1 MGFFRNIFGGY
12 ESEVDASGA
21 RFSPAAY
28 SSTVQTGSPNVTTST
43 TLSAAE
49 RPAEA
54 KQADTKEYEEG
65 ERRRKRKN
73 GVNGSFGFT
82 EKKNG
87 VSVEKDAIGA

>member
-12 ESEVDASGA
+12 DREVDASSA
-21 RFSPAAY
+21 RFSPASY
-28 SSTVQTGSPNVTTST
+28 SSTVQTGAPNVTTST

-54 KQADTKEYEEG
+54 KQADTREYEES
-65 ERRRKRKN
+65 ERRRKRRN

-87 VSVEKDAIGA
+87 AAVEKDAIGA

>member
-12 ESEVDASGA
+12 SSEVDASSA
-21 RFSPAAY
+21 QFSPAAY
-28 SSTVQTGSPNVTTST
+28 SSTVQTGAPNVTTST

-49 RPAEA
+49 RPADA

-73 GVNGSFGFT
+73 GVRGSFGFT

-87 VSVEKDAIGA
+87 VAVEKDAIGA